1 MKRILA
7 AVLALLM
14 ALSLAPVAFAAA
26 PVATY
31 TVNKTVGC
39 GEQVMVD
46 LALLDAA
53 VDWREDYEARTDF
66 TTGTKGYRGAGF
78 VDSIKI
84 DKNDKLVLSLRN
96 ANTLTE
102 ERVLRGEAILTSK
115 RDSSRY
121 YTVEYTLA
129 LHNAVEMFYG
139 VKNTLADDI
148 QLLFPAENT
157 VFVCDEDSPG
167 YALFMEGYLTGAVKF
182 EAEEKVYLN
191 LAYNDPEID
200 GELYD
205 YLGEEIYGENIVET
219 YTFVGSPRFR
229 NPVEL
234 SITAD
239 YKDAHYL
246 YNWDGA
252 KLTPIETTFDMV
264 EGELEWK
271 DAAPQTIVVSK
282 VELLAPAQGTA
293 TEKKNPAT
301 GAAPAAGLELLA
313 AALLPA
319 ILLGKKKK

>member
-1 MKRILA
+1 MKKILA
-7 AVLALLM
+7 AVLAGLM
-14 ALSLAPVAFAAA
+14 ALSLASVAFAAA

-39 GEQVMVD
+39 GEQVTVD
-46 LALLDAA
+46 LALLDST
-53 VDWREDYEARTDF
+53 VDWRADYEAKTDF

-102 ERVLRGEAILTSK
+102 ERVLRGEAILTNK

-129 LHNAVEMFYG
+129 LHNAVVMVYG

-191 LAYNDPEID
+191 LAYNDPEVD

-205 YLGEEIYGENIVET
+205 YLGEEVYGENIAET
-219 YTFVGSPRFR
+219 YTFVGDPGFR

-239 YKDAHYL
+239 YKDAYYL
-246 YNWDGA
+246 YNWDGTQ
-252 KLTPIETTFDMV
+252 LTAIETTFDMV

-271 DAAPQTIVVSK
+271 DAAPRTIVVSK
-282 VELLAPAQGTA
+282 AELLAPAQST
-293 TEKKNPAT
+293 TEKKNPDT
-301 GAAPAAGLELLA
+301 GAAPTAGMELLA
-313 AALLPA
+313 AALA
-319 ILLGKKKK
+319 FGVVLGKKKK